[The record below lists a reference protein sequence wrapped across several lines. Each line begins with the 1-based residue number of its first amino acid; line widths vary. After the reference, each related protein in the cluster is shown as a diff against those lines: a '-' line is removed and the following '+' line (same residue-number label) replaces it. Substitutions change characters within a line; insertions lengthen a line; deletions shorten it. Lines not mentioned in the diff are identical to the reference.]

1 MMGGGGAST
10 PKAKEEPAL
19 GSLKI
24 QSQGYGNIIPL
35 IFGRVRLPVL
45 LFFYGNFKAATVV
58 TPQEN
63 SSGGGGKGG
72 KKAAVATNTTYTY
85 SAAVMLGIAANVIEK
100 TGKLWVD
107 KLIHPTIATVGL
119 SLFTG
124 NAIQDPW
131 GYLTTYEPTK
141 AVNLRHFAYMAAN
154 NYALSDTAGLGNHSV
169 EVWGAFCGTGI
180 GEANPADFLPWIM
193 INQCGIPTE
202 RISIIQSFR
211 DACAANGFLFNVA
224 LTEQKAANEFF
235 TEILRLCG
243 AEIVMKSG
251 YFHFITYKDTGLV
264 TGYNLTPDDFIV
276 TQGESPI
283 KFTRKKEIDCFN
295 SMKLE
300 FLNRDNDY
308 NIEIA
313 EASDLASIE
322 SIGLRA
328 SETITAHYICRA
340 DQAKNIVEQLLQR
353 ELVLRNT
360 YEFTLSLRYIRL
372 EPMDVLT
379 ITEPML
385 GLSGQAVV
393 VKKIVITPDYQLRIT
408 AEDSI
413 WQIWDV
419 TGYAAPTTTPYVPQL
434 SVSVGDINPPVIFPA
449 PESLTATGYELWCAI
464 SSNDASYGGCDI
476 FISVDDG
483 VSYNKIGTHSA
494 ETRMGVVTAS
504 LPSVSGLDIT
514 SVLAVDLTVSAG
526 ELTTIS
532 QAAFDANSTLCRV
545 NTEFLS
551 YRDTTLT
558 APSAYD
564 VSYLQRGLFGSPKGA
579 TSGDSVVRCDDS
591 LFKYA
596 YSAAYKG
603 VTVKLKFVAFNTF
616 GESRQDIATV
626 PFYSITLPNTTAT
639 TNASAATPA
648 SQAALITSA
657 PVTTTPA
664 PADTIAI
671 VDNATGT
678 LKQVAVSNLGSGGG
692 ITDGDKGDITVSSS
706 GASWVIDDN
715 AVTAAKLENSPVI
728 AGSYSSPSITVD
740 AKGRVIAAAND
751 YVFDDL
757 ARSNI
762 GISPLLVKSLTLP
775 AGVYTE
781 FFALIGAEPS
791 TGIATLEIK
800 KQDGTVLKT
809 LSRTGAPL
817 PVSTTG
823 FPLASDT
830 VVIFT
835 LRGDLTTTQS
845 FIFSLGI
852 K

>member
-1 MMGGGGAST
+1 
-10 PKAKEEPAL
+10 
-19 GSLKI
+19 
-24 QSQGYGNIIPL
+24 
-35 IFGRVRLPVL
+35 
-45 LFFYGNFKAATVV
+45 
-58 TPQEN
+58 
-63 SSGGGGKGG
+63 
-72 KKAAVATNTTYTY
+72 
-85 SAAVMLGIAANVIEK
+85 
-100 TGKLWVD
+100 
-107 KLIHPTIATVGL
+107 
-119 SLFTG
+119 
-124 NAIQDPW
+124 
-131 GYLTTYEPTK
+131 
-141 AVNLRHFAYMAAN
+141 
-154 NYALSDTAGLGNHSV
+154 
-169 EVWGAFCGTGI
+169 
-180 GEANPADFLPWIM
+180 
-193 INQCGIPTE
+193 
-202 RISIIQSFR
+202 
-211 DACAANGFLFNVA
+211 
-224 LTEQKAANEFF
+224 
-235 TEILRLCG
+235 
-243 AEIVMKSG
+243 
-251 YFHFITYKDTGLV
+251 
-264 TGYNLTPDDFIV
+264 
-276 TQGESPI
+276 
-283 KFTRKKEIDCFN
+283 
-295 SMKLE
+295 
-300 FLNRDNDY
+300 
-308 NIEIA
+308 
-313 EASDLASIE
+313 
-322 SIGLRA
+322 
-328 SETITAHYICRA
+328 
-340 DQAKNIVEQLLQR
+340 
-353 ELVLRNT
+353 
-360 YEFTLSLRYIRL
+360 
-372 EPMDVLT
+372 
-379 ITEPML
+379 ML

-434 SVSVGDINPPVIFPA
+434 SVSVGDINPPIIFPA
-449 PESLTATGYELWCAI
+449 PEILTATGYELWCAI

-494 ETRMGVVTAS
+494 ETRMGVITAS

-616 GESRQDIATV
+616 GESRQDIAAV
-626 PFYSITLPNTTAT
+626 PFYSVTLPTTTAI

-648 SQAALITSA
+648 SQVALITSA
-657 PVTTTPA
+657 PVTTAPA
-664 PADTIAI
+664 PTDTIAI

-678 LKQVAVSNLGSGGG
+678 LKQVAVSNLGGGGG

-800 KQDGTVLKT
+800 KQDGVILKT
-809 LSRTGAPL
+809 LSRTGSPL

-823 FPLASDT
+823 FTLASDT